1 MHLYRPEN
9 NRETILNPTLPQLTY
24 IEIEDKPDS
33 LGGEGMEFLVTC
45 KITDIWTRL
54 QVLLEKKLSGHTDI
68 LTEARP
74 LIDEINEIRELQNII
89 ETLLINLKKD
99 FFSILNGAS

>member
-1 MHLYRPEN
+1 M
-9 NRETILNPTLPQLTY
+9 
-24 IEIEDKPDS
+24 
-33 LGGEGMEFLVTC
+33 
-45 KITDIWTRL
+45 
-54 QVLLEKKLSGHTDI
+54 LLEKKLSGHTDI

-89 ETLLINLKKD
+89 EMLLINLKKD